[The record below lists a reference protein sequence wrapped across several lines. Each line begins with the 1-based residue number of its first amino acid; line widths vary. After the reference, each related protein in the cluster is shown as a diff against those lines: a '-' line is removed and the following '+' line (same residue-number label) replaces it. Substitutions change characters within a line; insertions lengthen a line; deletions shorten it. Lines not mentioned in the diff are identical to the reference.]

1 MEIKQGDIFKNS
13 LDGVDFTVKEIV
25 NNMVVLETQDGRRQI
40 MTGVETLNLN
50 SFYLQKRAQRS

>member
-1 MEIKQGDIFKNS
+1 MEIKQGDTFKNS

-40 MTGVETLNLN
+40 LTGVETLNLN
-50 SFYLQKRAQRS
+50 LFYLQKGAQRS